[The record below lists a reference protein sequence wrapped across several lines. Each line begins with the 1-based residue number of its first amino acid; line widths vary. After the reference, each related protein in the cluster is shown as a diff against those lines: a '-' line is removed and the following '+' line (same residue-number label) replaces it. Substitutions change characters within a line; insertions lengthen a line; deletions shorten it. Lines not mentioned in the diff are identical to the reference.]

1 MSNLQEL
8 IHNLE
13 SHFDSYG
20 LPVTLS
26 NDAGDSAHNI
36 GILYTCLSAL
46 NTDTKIG
53 YTETIKKLRPI
64 ENPQGF
70 YVRHPDPTKW
80 YSRYETFSRDQSAM
94 LQCSMIMWGRIDLL
108 WQLYRARWLYRQWM
122 HFNTLESDGWVT
134 KTADLPGIPEL
145 GLWIRGF
152 NLWYLYPVLTVLD
165 AAHILDVLWLNKLN
179 TWDTDVKTLTYLQV
193 AKRKMPTVCSYIATK
208 LFKKYD
214 KAIPNIL
221 NYYNNGS
228 ADNTVPFLGEICV
241 EAYKAL

>member
-1 MSNLQEL
+1 MSNLQQKV
-8 IHNLE
+8 HYLE
-13 SHFDSYG
+13 SHFDSFG

-26 NDAGDSAHNI
+26 NDAGDSAHNC
-36 GILYTCLSAL
+36 GVLYTCLNSL
-46 NTDTKIG
+46 NTDTLVG
-53 YTETIKKLRPI
+53 YTETIRKLRPI
-64 ENPQGF
+64 ELPQGF

-94 LQCSMIMWGRIDLL
+94 LQASMIMWNRTDLL
-108 WQLYRARWLYRQWM
+108 WQLWRARWQYNKLM
-122 HFNTLESDGWVT
+122 HFNTLESDGWIS
-134 KTADLPGIPEL
+134 KTPDIPGVNEV

-152 NLWYLYPVLTVLD
+152 NLWILYPFLTVLD
-165 AAHILDVLWLNKLN
+165 LAHVLDVLWLNKVN

-193 AKRKMPTVCSYIATK
+193 AKRKMPTISSYIATK

-214 KAIPNIL
+214 KAIPHML

-228 ADNTVPFLGEICV
+228 ADNTVPGMGEICV